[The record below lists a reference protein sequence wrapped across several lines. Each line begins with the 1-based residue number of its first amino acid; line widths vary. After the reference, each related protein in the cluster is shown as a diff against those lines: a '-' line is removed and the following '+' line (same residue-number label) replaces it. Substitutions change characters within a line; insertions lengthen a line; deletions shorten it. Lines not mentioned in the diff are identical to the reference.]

1 MMYLIS
7 RQARDHITVALCGAG
22 GDELY
27 GGYPRYRAM
36 ALSDLTR
43 WIPLPLLHGMASG
56 LRWIPDSSHSARRRR
71 IESFFGGLDRDA
83 VRQYLNWTYYFS
95 EAQKGELL
103 RFPESP
109 CESSLQ
115 RFRKVYDDCAM
126 QEVGDRLLE
135 LDVQT
140 FLVDNLLEYTDK
152 MSMAVP
158 LEMRVPLLDHEFV
171 EFSLNVPFGDKLS
184 GSDTKLPLKRAFRE
198 FFTPDALNAPKKGFI
213 PPLADWMKN
222 SFDLYFEDRPSA
234 VRDEHRRGVQDWSYE
249 LFAIMIYDLWYGK
262 HFD

>member
-1 MMYLIS
+1 
-7 RQARDHITVALCGAG
+7 
-22 GDELY
+22 
-27 GGYPRYRAM
+27 
-36 ALSDLTR
+36 
-43 WIPLPLLHGMASG
+43 
-56 LRWIPDSSHSARRRR
+56 
-71 IESFFGGLDRDA
+71 
-83 VRQYLNWTYYFS
+83 
-95 EAQKGELL
+95 
-103 RFPESP
+103 
-109 CESSLQ
+109 
-115 RFRKVYDDCAM
+115 
-126 QEVGDRLLE
+126 
-135 LDVQT
+135 
-140 FLVDNLLEYTDK
+140 
-152 MSMAVP
+152 MAVP

-234 VRDEHRRGVQDWSYE
+234 VREMSGNPSAGITWRSGLLDKKIIDRYRDEHRRGVQDWSYE